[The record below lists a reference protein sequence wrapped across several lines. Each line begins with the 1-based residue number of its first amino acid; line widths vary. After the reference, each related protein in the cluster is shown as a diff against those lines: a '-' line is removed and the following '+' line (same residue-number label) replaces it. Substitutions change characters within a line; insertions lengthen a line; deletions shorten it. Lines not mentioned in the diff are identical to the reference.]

1 MELIE
6 LNATLIAQIL
16 NFLILVVILRLVA
29 YKPVARL
36 LEQRSQKIQGDLDKA
51 EADRKEAEAT
61 LVQYRQKLS
70 DANVKAQEIVDKAEK
85 VARDEHDASIE
96 ATKKE
101 IDLMKKNAEE
111 DIKRDRERAVSQ
123 LRTEVVSLSL
133 AAAGKLIS
141 KNIDNKEN
149 ERLIN
154 DFINQLDKEKL
165 GDLSC

>member
-1 MELIE
+1 M
-6 LNATLIAQIL
+6 NTTLA
-16 NFLILVVILRLVA
+16 LRL
-29 YKPVARL
+29 L
-36 LEQRSQKIQGDLDKA
+36 
-51 EADRKEAEAT
+51 
-61 LVQYRQKLS
+61 
-70 DANVKAQEIVDKAEK
+70 
-85 VARDEHDASIE
+85 
-96 ATKKE
+96 KK
-101 IDLMKKNAEE
+101 EE

>member
-1 MELIE
+1 MIE

-36 LEQRSQKIQGDLDKA
+36 LEQRSQKIQNDIDKA
-51 EADRKEAEAT
+51 EADQKAAEAT
-61 LVQYRQKLS
+61 LIQYKQKLS
-70 DANVKAQEIVDKAEK
+70 DANVKAQEILDKAEK
-85 VARDEHDASIE
+85 VARNEHDAAIE

-101 IDLMKKNAEE
+101 IEQMKKNAEE
-111 DIKRDRERAVSQ
+111 DIQRDRERIASQ
-123 LRTEVVSLSL
+123 LRGEVVSLSL

-154 DFINQLDKEKL
+154 EFINQLDKEKL

>member
-1 MELIE
+1 MIE

-36 LEQRSQKIQGDLDKA
+36 LEQRSQKIQGDIDKA
-51 EADRKEAEAT
+51 ENDRKEAEAT

-85 VARDEHDASIE
+85 VARDEHDAAVE
-96 ATKKE
+96 ATKRE
-101 IDLMKKNAEE
+101 IEQMKKNAEE
-111 DIKRDRERAVSQ
+111 DIQRDRERIAAQ
-123 LRTEVVSLSL
+123 LRGEVVSLSM

>member
-1 MELIE
+1 MIE

-16 NFLILVVILRLVA
+16 NFLILFVILRVVA

-51 EADRKEAEAT
+51 ENDRKEAEST

-70 DANVKAQEIVDKAEK
+70 DANVKAQEIVEKAEK
-85 VARDEHDASIE
+85 VARDEHDAAIE

-101 IDLMKKNAEE
+101 IEQMKKNAEE
-111 DIKRDRERAVSQ
+111 DIQRDRERIASQ
-123 LRTEVVSLSL
+123 LRGEVVSLSL